1 MPLETLTGA
10 GIGLR
15 RALLPA
21 FKEHPNL
28 EPVQFM
34 EIAPENWINL
44 GGKNR
49 RDFYRFA
56 EQFPIIMHGLS
67 LSIGGPDE
75 LNIALV
81 QAIKQ
86 FKQSFHC
93 PLYSEHLSYCT
104 DGGQLYD
111 LMPIPFTE
119 AAALHVIERVNKVQD
134 ILGERMALENVS
146 YYTSQPGSEMTELEF
161 ITQVI
166 TQADC
171 HLHLDV
177 SNVYVNG
184 VNHGY
189 NAKNFIESLPSE
201 RIVYG
206 HIAGHDRKS
215 EDLIIDTH
223 GADVIDPVWELL
235 EYSYQC
241 HGVFPTLLERD
252 FDFPALEFLLAE
264 VKQIDAIQAKFQSPH
279 DKQSQL

>member
-1 MPLETLTGA
+1 MPIKPLTGA

-21 FKEHPNL
+21 FKEHPDL
-28 EPVQFM
+28 APVQFM

-49 RDFYRFA
+49 HDFYRLA
-56 EQFPIIMHGLS
+56 EQFPIVMHGLS

-75 LNIALV
+75 LNVALV

-86 FKQSFHC
+86 FKQTFNC

-146 YYTSQPGSEMTELEF
+146 YYATQPGSDMTELEF
-161 ITQVI
+161 INRVI
-166 TQADC
+166 SQADC

-177 SNVYVNG
+177 NNVYVNS

-189 NAKNFIESLPSE
+189 DARKFISALPSE
-201 RIVYG
+201 RIAYG

-215 EDLIIDTH
+215 ENLIIDSH

-235 EYSYQC
+235 DYSYQC

-252 FDFPALEFLLAE
+252 FDFPALESLLAE
-264 VKQIDAIQAKFQSPH
+264 VNQISTIQTKFQSPH
-279 DKQSQL
+279 AKQSQL